1 VRQERLELGRIAMTG
16 DPKDEA
22 HRARRHELRTPLNQI
37 LGYSEMLHEDALAR
51 GEGEVARDLEKIQ
64 AAARRMLELVEALVP
79 DSPAD
84 AQRAAVRPGALPPV
98 LAFPEPPA
106 APADEAPGQVLVVD
120 DNEMNRDM
128 LSRRLSSRG
137 YTVTIAGEGEAA
149 LRLLAAHR
157 FDAVLLDVMMPGIT
171 GIEVLRR
178 IRGSSS
184 ESDLP
189 VIMVTARDAAEDV
202 VEALRLGANDY
213 VTKPLDFPVV
223 LARLRTQLALKRQK
237 DEIRRLAEGLEIR
250 NRFIQ
255 QTFGRYLSDEI
266 VSGLLE
272 SPQGLAL
279 GGEQRRVTILMA
291 DLRGFTWI
299 AEKLTPD
306 QVVRLLNS
314 YLGAMADVILAHQ
327 GTIDEF
333 IGDAI
338 LAVFGAPVRRE
349 DDARRAVACAVGMQI
364 ALADLNRRNQAGGLP
379 RVEMG
384 VAVHTGE
391 VVVGNIGSEKRAKY
405 GVVGSPVNHT
415 GRIESF
421 TVGGQVLISETT
433 LAEAGMDVRVGE
445 RLSVDAKGAR
455 DPIAVYDLRGIGS
468 PYDVSLPEREGA
480 PVRLPYE
487 VRARYYVLEDKR
499 VGTEA
504 FDASFAEL
512 SVQVGL
518 MRSRRRLR
526 TLSNLKIE
534 FEAAPETGA
543 FLPELYAKVVDARG
557 EGDDTVYVVRFTSVP
572 VDVEGWIKG
581 LLGVAPGRS

>member
-1 VRQERLELGRIAMTG
+1 MTG
-16 DPKDEA
+16 DPRDEA
-22 HRARRHELRTPLNQI
+22 LRTQKHELRTPLNQI
-37 LGYSEMLHEDALAR
+37 LGYSELLHEDATAR
-51 GEGEVARDLEKIQ
+51 GEEEMARDLEKIQ
-64 AAARRMLELVEALVP
+64 AAARRMLELVEALWPPVP
-79 DSPAD
+79 DGSSGGGT
-84 AQRAAVRPGALPPV
+84 RPPALP
-98 LAFPEPPA
+98 AAHTASESSASSPE
-106 APADEAPGQVLVVD
+106 EAMGHVLVVD

-128 LSRRLSSRG
+128 LSRRLSGRG
-137 YTVTIAGEGEAA
+137 YAVTIAGEGEAA
-149 LRLLAAHR
+149 LRLLATQR

-178 IRGSSS
+178 IRSAST

-223 LARLRTQLALKRQK
+223 LARLRTQLSLKRQK

-272 SPQGLAL
+272 SPEGLAL

-299 AEKLTPD
+299 AEKLSPHH
-306 QVVRLLNS
+306 VVRLLNS
-314 YLGAMADVILAHQ
+314 YLGAMAEVIMAHQ

-338 LAVFGAPVRRE
+338 LAVFGAPVHRD
-349 DDARRAVACAVGMQI
+349 DDARRAVACAVDMQI
-364 ALADLNRRNQAGGLP
+364 ALAGLNRRNQAEGLP

-384 VAVHTGE
+384 VAVHTGD

-433 LAEAGMDVRVGE
+433 LAEAGPAIRVGE

-455 DPIAVYDLRGIGS
+455 DPITVYDLQGVGS
-468 PYDVSLPEREGA
+468 PYDVSLPEREA
-480 PVRLPYE
+480 ALVRLPYE
-487 VRARYYVLEDKR
+487 IRARYYVLEEKR

-512 SVQVGL
+512 SVQLGL
-518 MRSRRRLR
+518 MHSRRRLR

-534 FEAAPETGA
+534 FEAAPETEA
-543 FLPELYAKVVDARG
+543 FLPELYAKVVDVRG
-557 EGDDTVYVVRFTSVP
+557 DGDDSTYVVRFTSVP
-572 VDVEGWIKG
+572 LDVENWIKG
-581 LLGVAPGRS
+581 LVGVAPGRV

>member
-1 VRQERLELGRIAMTG
+1 MTV

-22 HRARRHELRTPLNQI
+22 ERARRHALRTPLNQI
-37 LGYSEMLHEDALAR
+37 LGYSEMLHEDASAR
-51 GEGEVARDLEKIQ
+51 GDAASAGDLEKIQ
-64 AAARRMLELVEALVP
+64 AAARRMLELVEALAPDAPESLGPSPVRAVP
-79 DSPAD
+79 SPA
-84 AQRAAVRPGALPPV
+84 ALV
-98 LAFPEPPA
+98 FPEPSAPPA
-106 APADEAPGQVLVVD
+106 ASAEEAPGHILVVD

-137 YTVTIAGEGEAA
+137 YAVTIAGEGEAA
-149 LRLLAAHR
+149 LRQLAVQR

-171 GIEVLRR
+171 GIEVLSR
-178 IRGSSS
+178 IRSAAS

-223 LARLRTQLALKRQK
+223 LARLRTQLTLKRQK

-272 SPQGLAL
+272 SPKGLAL

-349 DDARRAVACAVGMQI
+349 DDARRAVGCAVGMQI
-364 ALADLNRRNQAGGLP
+364 ALAGLNRRNQAEGLP

-433 LAEAGMDVRVGE
+433 LAEAGPDVRVGE

-455 DPIAVYDLRGIGS
+455 DPIAVYDLRGIGA

-487 VRARYYVLEDKR
+487 IRARYYVLEDKR

-504 FDASFAEL
+504 FEASFAEL

-534 FEAAPETGA
+534 FEGAPGTEA

-557 EGDDTVYVVRFTSVP
+557 EGDETVYVVRFTSVP
-572 VDVEGWIKG
+572 LDVERWIKG
-581 LLGVAPGRS
+581 LLGVAPGRL

>member
-1 VRQERLELGRIAMTG
+1 
-16 DPKDEA
+16 
-22 HRARRHELRTPLNQI
+22 
-37 LGYSEMLHEDALAR
+37 
-51 GEGEVARDLEKIQ
+51 
-64 AAARRMLELVEALVP
+64 
-79 DSPAD
+79 
-84 AQRAAVRPGALPPV
+84 
-98 LAFPEPPA
+98 
-106 APADEAPGQVLVVD
+106 
-120 DNEMNRDM
+120 
-128 LSRRLSSRG
+128 
-137 YTVTIAGEGEAA
+137 
-149 LRLLAAHR
+149 
-157 FDAVLLDVMMPGIT
+157 
-171 GIEVLRR
+171 
-178 IRGSSS
+178 
-184 ESDLP
+184 
-189 VIMVTARDAAEDV
+189 MVTARDATEDV

-266 VSGLLE
+266 VASLLE
-272 SPQGLAL
+272 SPKGLAL

-299 AEKLTPD
+299 ADKLSPD

-314 YLGAMADVILAHQ
+314 YLGAMAEVILSHQ

-338 LAVFGAPVRRE
+338 LAVFGAPVRRD
-349 DDARRAVACAVGMQI
+349 DDARRAVACAVSMQI
-364 ALADLNRRNQAGGLP
+364 ALAALNRRNQAEGLP

-433 LAEAGMDVRVGE
+433 LREAGEGVRVGE

-455 DPIAVYDLRGIGS
+455 EPITVHDLLGVGA
-468 PYDVSLPEREGA
+468 PYDVDLPEREEA
-480 PVRLPYE
+480 PVRLTQE
-487 VRARYYVLEDKR
+487 IRARYYVLEDKR

-504 FDASFAEL
+504 FDASFVEL
-512 SVQVGL
+512 SVHLGL

-534 FEAAPETGA
+534 FEAAPETDA
-543 FLPELYAKVVDARG
+543 FLPELYAKVVDVRG
-557 EGDDTVYVVRFTSVP
+557 DGDEASYVVRFTSVP
-572 VDVEGWIKG
+572 MDVESWIKG
-581 LLGVAPGRS
+581 LFGAFPGRA

>member
-1 VRQERLELGRIAMTG
+1 MSH
-16 DPKDEA
+16 DPNDEA
-22 HRARRHELRTPLNQI
+22 RRAQRHELRNPLNQI
-37 LGYSEMLHEDALAR
+37 LGYSELLHEDACEKGDESL
-51 GEGEVARDLEKIQ
+51 ARDLEKIQ
-64 AAARRMLELVEALVP
+64 AAARRMVELIEALIPAVSG
-79 DSPAD
+79 SPGE
-84 AQRAAVRPGALPPV
+84 VREPPPPPVAPLPP
-98 LAFPEPPA
+98 PSEPAGA
-106 APADEAPGQVLVVD
+106 ATDTPSGRVLVVD

-128 LSRRLSSRG
+128 LSRRLSARG

-149 LRLLAAHR
+149 LRLLTAQR

-171 GIEVLRR
+171 GIDVLKH
-178 IRGSSS
+178 IRQSSS

-189 VIMVTARDAAEDV
+189 VIMVTARDATEDV

-223 LARLRTQLALKRQK
+223 LARVRTQLSLKRQK

-266 VSGLLE
+266 VSSLLE
-272 SPQGLAL
+272 SPKGLAL

-299 AEKLTPD
+299 ADKLSPD

-314 YLGAMADVILAHQ
+314 YLGAMAEVILAHQ

-338 LAVFGAPVRRE
+338 LAVFGAPVRRD
-349 DDARRAVACAVGMQI
+349 DDAQRAVACAVSMQI
-364 ALADLNRRNQAGGLP
+364 ALAALNRRNQAEGLP

-421 TVGGQVLISETT
+421 TVGGQVLISEAT
-433 LAEAGMDVRVGE
+433 LAEAGREVRVGE

-455 DPIAVYDLRGIGS
+455 EPINVYDLLGVGA
-468 PYDVSLPEREGA
+468 PYEVSLPEREEA
-480 PVRLPYE
+480 PLRLPQE
-487 VRARYYVLEDKR
+487 IRARYYVLEDKR

-504 FDASFAEL
+504 FDASFVEL
-512 SVQVGL
+512 SVHVGL

-534 FEAAPETGA
+534 FEAAPETDA
-543 FLPELYAKVVDARG
+543 FLPELYAKVVDVRG
-557 EGDDTVYVVRFTSVP
+557 DGDDSTYVVRFTSVP
-572 VDVEGWIKG
+572 LDVESWIKG
-581 LLGVAPGRS
+581 LVGVAPGRG

>member
-1 VRQERLELGRIAMTG
+1 MSH
-16 DPKDEA
+16 DPDDETR
-22 HRARRHELRTPLNQI
+22 RAQRHELRNPLNQI
-37 LGYSEMLHEDALAR
+37 LGYSELLQEDACEKGDEEL
-51 GEGEVARDLEKIQ
+51 ARDLEKIQ
-64 AAARRMLELVEALVP
+64 AAARRMLELIEAMLP
-79 DSPAD
+79 AGASPSETG
-84 AQRAAVRPGALPPV
+84 REAAAAREPA
-98 LAFPEPPA
+98 PPA
-106 APADEAPGQVLVVD
+106 PAEVAAPPPDEISGHVLVVD

-128 LSRRLSSRG
+128 LSRRLSARG
-137 YTVTIAGEGEAA
+137 YTVTIAVAGQAA
-149 LRLLAAHR
+149 LDLLASQR
-157 FDAVLLDVMMPGIT
+157 FDAVLLDIMMPGIT
-171 GIEVLRR
+171 GIDVLSRVR
-178 IRGSSS
+178 QSKS

-189 VIMVTARDAAEDV
+189 VIMVTARDATEDV

-223 LARLRTQLALKRQK
+223 LARLRTQLTLKRQK

-266 VSGLLE
+266 VSGLLA

-299 AEKLTPD
+299 ADKLTPA

-314 YLGAMADVILAHQ
+314 YLGAMAEVILAHQ

-338 LAVFGAPVRRE
+338 LAVFGAPVRRP
-349 DDARRAVACAVGMQI
+349 DDAQRAVACAVAMQV
-364 ALADLNRRNQAGGLP
+364 ALAALNRRNQAEGLP

-384 VAVHTGE
+384 VAIHTGE
-391 VVVGNIGSEKRAKY
+391 VVVGNIGSERRAKY

-433 LAEAGMDVRVGE
+433 LREAGGEVMVGE

-455 DPIAVYDLRGIGS
+455 QPINVYDLLGVGA
-468 PYDVSLPEREGA
+468 PYNVSLPERDET
-480 PVRLPYE
+480 PVRLPHE
-487 VRARYYVLEDKR
+487 IRARYYVLEDKR

-504 FDASFAEL
+504 FEASFVEL
-512 SVQVGL
+512 SAHVGL

-526 TLSNLKIE
+526 SLSNLKIE
-534 FEAAPETGA
+534 FEAAPDTEA
-543 FLPELYAKVVDARG
+543 FLPELYAKVVDVRG
-557 EGDDTVYVVRFTSVP
+557 EGDDSAYVVRFTSVP
-572 VDVEGWIKG
+572 LDVEGWIRG
-581 LLGVAPGRS
+581 LVGAAPGRV

>member
-1 VRQERLELGRIAMTG
+1 MTG
-16 DPKDEA
+16 DPRDEA
-22 HRARRHELRTPLNQI
+22 LRARRHELRTPLNQI
-37 LGYSEMLHEDALAR
+37 LGYSEMLHEDASAR
-51 GEGEVARDLEKIQ
+51 GEHGMASDLEKIQ
-64 AAARRMLELVEALVP
+64 AAARHMLGLVEALDL
-79 DSPAD
+79 DSPTGAS
-84 AQRAAVRPGALPPV
+84 AGVSVPSAAPP
-98 LAFPEPPA
+98 LAFPEPR
-106 APADEAPGQVLVVD
+106 APGADEDPGQILVVD

-128 LSRRLSSRG
+128 LSRRLSTRG
-137 YTVTIAGEGEAA
+137 YTVTVAGEGQAA
-149 LRLLAAHR
+149 LRLLAAQR

-171 GIEVLRR
+171 GIEVLSH
-178 IRGSSS
+178 IRSSS
-184 ESDLP
+184 SASDLP

-266 VSGLLE
+266 VTGLLE
-272 SPQGLAL
+272 TPKGLAL

-299 AEKLTPD
+299 AEKLSPD

-349 DDARRAVACAVGMQI
+349 DDARRAVACSVAMQI
-364 ALADLNRRNQAGGLP
+364 ALAALNRKNQAEGLP

-433 LAEAGMDVRVGE
+433 LAEAGPDVGVGE

-487 VRARYYVLEDKR
+487 IRARYYVLEDKR

-504 FDASFAEL
+504 FEASFGEL
-512 SVQVGL
+512 SIQVGL

-534 FEAAPETGA
+534 FEAAPLTDA
-543 FLPELYAKVVDARG
+543 FLPELYAKVVDVRG
-557 EGDDTVYVVRFTSVP
+557 DGDDSIYVVRFTSVP
-572 VDVEGWIKG
+572 LDVESWIKG
-581 LLGVAPGRS
+581 LLGVAPGRV

>member
-1 VRQERLELGRIAMTG
+1 MTG

-22 HRARRHELRTPLNQI
+22 QRARRHELRTPLNQI
-37 LGYSEMLHEDALAR
+37 LGYSEMLHEDATAR
-51 GEGEVARDLEKIQ
+51 GESEMARDLEKIQ
-64 AAARRMLELVEALVP
+64 AAARRMVELVEALAP
-79 DSPAD
+79 DSLASTPA
-84 AQRAAVRPGALPPV
+84 AAAPRPPAV

-106 APADEAPGQVLVVD
+106 PPADEAPGQVLVVD

-128 LSRRLSSRG
+128 LSRRLSTRG
-137 YTVTIAGEGEAA
+137 YSVTVAGEGEAA
-149 LRLLAAHR
+149 LRLLAAQR

-171 GIEVLRR
+171 GIEVLSR
-178 IRGSSS
+178 IRSSSS

-237 DEIRRLAEGLEIR
+237 DEIRRLADGLEIR

-272 SPQGLAL
+272 SPKGLAL

-364 ALADLNRRNQAGGLP
+364 ALAGLNRRNQAEGLP

-433 LAEAGMDVRVGE
+433 LAEAGRDVSVGE

-468 PYDVSLPEREGA
+468 PYDVSLPEREAA

-487 VRARYYVLEDKR
+487 IRARYYVLEDKR

-504 FDASFAEL
+504 FEASFAEL

-534 FEAAPETGA
+534 FEAAPATDA
-543 FLPELYAKVVDARG
+543 FLPELYAKVVDVRG
-557 EGDDTVYVVRFTSVP
+557 DGDDSIYVVRFTSVP
-572 VDVEGWIKG
+572 LDVESWIKG
-581 LLGVAPGRS
+581 LLGVAPSRA

>member
-1 VRQERLELGRIAMTG
+1 MTG
-16 DPKDEA
+16 DPKREA
-22 HRARRHELRTPLNQI
+22 QRTQRHELRTPLNQI
-37 LGYSEMLHEDALAR
+37 LGYSELLHEDALAR
-51 GEGEVARDLEKIQ
+51 GEEQMARDLEKIQ
-64 AAARRMLELVEALVP
+64 AAARRMLELVDALVP
-79 DSPAD
+79 GSPDGAP
-84 AQRAAVRPGALPPV
+84 AAAGRTPSPPPV

-106 APADEAPGQVLVVD
+106 PPGPEVPGHVLVVD

-149 LRLLAAHR
+149 LRLLAAQR

-178 IRGSSS
+178 IRSSS
-184 ESDLP
+184 SASDLP

-223 LARLRTQLALKRQK
+223 LARLRTQLSLKRQK
-237 DEIRRLAEGLEIR
+237 DEIRRLADGLEIR

-266 VSGLLE
+266 VTGLLE

-299 AEKLTPD
+299 AEKLSPD
-306 QVVRLLNS
+306 HVVRLLNS

-338 LAVFGAPVRRE
+338 LAVFGAPVWRD
-349 DDARRAVACAVGMQI
+349 DDARRAVACAVEMQI
-364 ALADLNRRNQAGGLP
+364 ALASLNRRNLGEGLP

-384 VAVHTGE
+384 VAVHTGD

-433 LAEAGMDVRVGE
+433 LAEAGPGVRVGE

-455 DPIAVYDLRGIGS
+455 EPIAVYDLQGIGS

-487 VRARYYVLEDKR
+487 IRARYYVLEDKR

-512 SVQVGL
+512 SIQVGI

-534 FEAAPETGA
+534 FEAAPQTGA
-543 FLPELYAKVVDARG
+543 FLPELYAKVVDVRAD
-557 EGDDTVYVVRFTSVP
+557 GDDSIHVVRFTSVP
-572 VDVEGWIKG
+572 LDVESWIKG
-581 LLGVAPGRS
+581 LLPVAPGRV

>member
-1 VRQERLELGRIAMTG
+1 MTW
-16 DPKDEA
+16 DPKHEA
-22 HRARRHELRTPLNQI
+22 LRTQRHELRTPLNQI
-37 LGYSEMLHEDALAR
+37 LGYSELLHEDATAR
-51 GEGEVARDLEKIQ
+51 GEDQVARDLEKIQ

-79 DSPAD
+79 DSPSGAPQV
-84 AQRAAVRPGALPPV
+84 AGRPPSAPAG
-98 LAFPEPPA
+98 LAFPEPS
-106 APADEAPGQVLVVD
+106 APPGEEAPGHVLVVD

-128 LSRRLSSRG
+128 LSRRLSGRG

-149 LRLLAAHR
+149 LRMLGAQR

-178 IRGSSS
+178 IRSSSS

-223 LARLRTQLALKRQK
+223 LARLRTQLTLKRQK

-266 VSGLLE
+266 VTGLLE
-272 SPQGLAL
+272 TPKGLAL

-299 AEKLTPD
+299 AEKLSPD

-364 ALADLNRRNQAGGLP
+364 ALVGLNRRNQGEGLP

-433 LAEAGMDVRVGE
+433 LAEAGADVRVGE

-455 DPIAVYDLRGIGS
+455 DPIAVYDLRGIGP
-468 PYDVSLPEREGA
+468 PYEVSLPEREGA

-487 VRARYYVLEDKR
+487 IRARYYVLEDKR

-504 FDASFAEL
+504 FEASFGEL

-534 FEAAPETGA
+534 FEAAPQTDA
-543 FLPELYAKVVDARG
+543 FLPELYAKVVDVRG
-557 EGDDTVYVVRFTSVP
+557 DGDDSVYVVRFTSVP
-572 VDVEGWIKG
+572 LDVESWIKG
-581 LLGVAPGRS
+581 LVGVAPGRV

>member
-1 VRQERLELGRIAMTG
+1 MSQDPDDEVR
-16 DPKDEA
+16 
-22 HRARRHELRTPLNQI
+22 RAQRHELRNPLNQI
-37 LGYSEMLHEDALAR
+37 LGYSELLHEDACEK
-51 GEGEVARDLEKIQ
+51 GEEGLARDLEKIQ
-64 AAARRMLELVEALVP
+64 AAARRMLELIEAVI
-79 DSPAD
+79 PATTG
-84 AQRAAVRPGALPPV
+84 AHPAAREPQPP
-98 LAFPEPPA
+98 LLA
-106 APADEAPGQVLVVD
+106 APASEPPVPLAGEITGHVLVVD

-128 LSRRLSSRG
+128 LSRRLSTRG

-149 LRLLAAHR
+149 LRLLAAQR

-171 GIEVLRR
+171 GIDVLRH
-178 IRGSSS
+178 IRESWS

-189 VIMVTARDAAEDV
+189 VIMVTARDATEDV

-266 VSGLLE
+266 VSSLLE
-272 SPQGLAL
+272 SPKGLAL

-299 AEKLTPD
+299 AEKLSPD

-314 YLGAMADVILAHQ
+314 YLGAMAEVILAHQ

-338 LAVFGAPVRRE
+338 LAVFGAPVRRD
-349 DDARRAVACAVGMQI
+349 DDARRAVACAVSMQI
-364 ALADLNRRNQAGGLP
+364 ALAALNRRNQADGLP

-384 VAVHTGE
+384 VAVHTGD

-433 LAEAGMDVRVGE
+433 LAEAGGEVRVGE

-455 DPIAVYDLRGIGS
+455 EPINVYDLLGVGA
-468 PYDVSLPEREGA
+468 PYEVALPEREEA
-480 PVRLPYE
+480 PVRLPRE
-487 VRARYYVLEDKR
+487 IRARYYVLEDKR

-504 FDASFAEL
+504 FDASFVEL
-512 SVQVGL
+512 SVHVGL

-534 FEAAPETGA
+534 FEAAPETDA
-543 FLPELYAKVVDARG
+543 FLPELYAKVVDVRG
-557 EGDDTVYVVRFTSVP
+557 DGDDSTYVVRFTSVP
-572 VDVEGWIKG
+572 LDVESWIKG
-581 LLGVAPGRS
+581 LVGVAPGRV

>member
-1 VRQERLELGRIAMTG
+1 MTG
-16 DPKDEA
+16 DPRDEA
-22 HRARRHELRTPLNQI
+22 LRTQRHELRTPLNQI
-37 LGYSEMLHEDALAR
+37 LGYSELLHEDATAR
-51 GEGEVARDLEKIQ
+51 GEEGMAKDLEKIQ
-64 AAARRMLELVEALVP
+64 AAARRMLELVEAL
-79 DSPAD
+79 
-84 AQRAAVRPGALPPV
+84 LPPV
-98 LAFPEPPA
+98 PDGSPGVAAHSPSLPAVFAASEPPL
-106 APADEAPGQVLVVD
+106 PSPDEATGHVLVVD

-128 LSRRLSSRG
+128 LSRRLSGRG

-149 LRLLAAHR
+149 LRLLATER

-171 GIEVLRR
+171 GLEVLRR
-178 IRGSSS
+178 IRNGSSA
-184 ESDLP
+184 SDLP

-223 LARLRTQLALKRQK
+223 LARLRTQLSLKRQK

-272 SPQGLAL
+272 SPEGLAL

-299 AEKLTPD
+299 AEKLSPD
-306 QVVRLLNS
+306 HVVRLLNS
-314 YLGAMADVILAHQ
+314 YLGAMAEVILAHQ

-338 LAVFGAPVRRE
+338 LAMFGAPVRRD
-349 DDARRAVACAVGMQI
+349 DDARRAVACAVDMQI
-364 ALADLNRRNQAGGLP
+364 ALAGLNRRNQAEGLP

-384 VAVHTGE
+384 VAVHTGD

-433 LAEAGMDVRVGE
+433 LAEAGPEIRVGE

-455 DPIAVYDLRGIGS
+455 DPITVYDLQGVGS
-468 PYDVSLPEREGA
+468 PYDVSLPEREA
-480 PVRLPYE
+480 ALVRLPYE
-487 VRARYYVLEDKR
+487 IRARYYVLEEKR

-512 SVQVGL
+512 SVQLGL
-518 MRSRRRLR
+518 MHSRRRLR

-534 FEAAPETGA
+534 FEAAPETEA
-543 FLPELYAKVVDARG
+543 FLPELYAKVVDVRG
-557 EGDDTVYVVRFTSVP
+557 DGDDSTYVVRFTSVP
-572 VDVEGWIKG
+572 LDVENWIKG
-581 LLGVAPGRS
+581 LVGVAPGRA

>member
-1 VRQERLELGRIAMTG
+1 VNG
-16 DPKDEA
+16 DPKEEA
-22 HRARRHELRTPLNQI
+22 RRTQRHELRTPLNQI
-37 LGYSEMLHEDALAR
+37 LGYSELLHEDASAR
-51 GEGEVARDLEKIQ
+51 GEKEMARDLEKIQ
-64 AAARRMLELVEALVP
+64 AAARRMIELVEAFLPAWP
-79 DSPAD
+79 DGRPGVSANP
-84 AQRAAVRPGALPPV
+84 RAASSV
-98 LAFPEPPA
+98 LAFPEPGTPPA
-106 APADEAPGQVLVVD
+106 NEGLGRVLVVD

-128 LSRRLSSRG
+128 LSRRLSGRG
-137 YTVTIAGEGEAA
+137 YTVTIAAEGEAA
-149 LRLLAAHR
+149 LRFLGSQD

-178 IRGSSS
+178 IRSSSS

-213 VTKPLDFPVV
+213 VTKPLDFSVV
-223 LARLRTQLALKRQK
+223 LARLRTQLSLKRQK

-272 SPQGLAL
+272 SPQGLEL

-338 LAVFGAPVRRE
+338 LAVFGAPVLRE
-349 DDARRAVACAVGMQI
+349 DDARRAVACAVSMQM
-364 ALADLNRRNQAGGLP
+364 ALAALNRRNQGEGLP

-384 VAVHTGE
+384 VAVHTGD

-433 LAEAGMDVRVGE
+433 LAEAGPDVRVGE

-455 DPIAVYDLRGIGS
+455 EPIACYDLRGIGA
-468 PYDVSLPEREGA
+468 PYDASLPEREGA

-487 VRARYYVLEDKR
+487 VHARYYVLEDKR

-512 SVQVGL
+512 SAQVGH

-534 FEAAPETGA
+534 FEAAPETNA
-543 FLPELYAKVVDARG
+543 FLPELYAKVVDAR
-557 EGDDTVYVVRFTSVP
+557 ENKEDTIYVVRFTSVP
-572 VDVEGWIKG
+572 YDVETWIKG
-581 LLGVAPGRS
+581 LLGVAPGKA

>member
-1 VRQERLELGRIAMTG
+1 MSG
-16 DPKDEA
+16 DSKDEA
-22 HRARRHELRTPLNQI
+22 RRTQRHELRTPLNQI
-37 LGYSEMLHEDALAR
+37 LGYSELLHEDASAR
-51 GEGEVARDLEKIQ
+51 GEEGMARDLEKIQ
-64 AAARRMLELVEALVP
+64 AAARRMLELVEAL
-79 DSPAD
+79 
-84 AQRAAVRPGALPPV
+84 L
-98 LAFPEPPA
+98 PA
-106 APADEAPGQVLVVD
+106 APEVAGELAVRSAPPPPMLALPTPSGSLEEAPGRILVVD

-137 YTVTIAGEGEAA
+137 YTVIVAGDGEAA
-149 LRLLAAHR
+149 LRLLAASR

-171 GIEVLRR
+171 GIEVLSR
-178 IRGSSS
+178 IRASAS

-223 LARLRTQLALKRQK
+223 LARLRTQLSSKRQK

-250 NRFIQ
+250 NRFIR

-272 SPQGLAL
+272 SPTGLAL

-299 AEKLTPD
+299 AEKLSPD
-306 QVVRLLNS
+306 HVVRLLNS
-314 YLGAMADVILAHQ
+314 YLGAMAEVIMAHQ

-338 LAVFGAPVRRE
+338 LAVFGAPVHRD
-349 DDARRAVACAVGMQI
+349 DDARRAVACSVAMQI
-364 ALADLNRRNQAGGLP
+364 ALAALNRRNQAEGLP

-433 LAEAGMDVRVGE
+433 LAEAGPEVRVGE

-455 DPIAVYDLRGIGS
+455 DPITVYDLQGVGW
-468 PYDVSLPEREGA
+468 PYEVSLPEREGA
-480 PVRLPYE
+480 LVRLPYE
-487 VRARYYVLEDKR
+487 IRARYYVLEDKR

-504 FDASFAEL
+504 FDASFGEL

-518 MRSRRRLR
+518 MRSHRRLR

-534 FEAAPETGA
+534 FEAAPETEA
-543 FLPELYAKVVDARG
+543 FLPELYAKVVDVRG
-557 EGDDTVYVVRFTSVP
+557 DGDDATYVVRFTSVP
-572 VDVEGWIKG
+572 LDVENWIKG
-581 LLGVAPGRS
+581 LVGVVPGRA

>member
-1 VRQERLELGRIAMTG
+1 MSQDPDDELR
-16 DPKDEA
+16 
-22 HRARRHELRTPLNQI
+22 RAQRHELRNPLNQI
-37 LGYSEMLHEDALAR
+37 LGYSELLHEDACEK
-51 GEGEVARDLEKIQ
+51 GEEALARDLEKIQ
-64 AAARRMLELVEALVP
+64 AAARRMLELIETVIPSTTVAPREAREPQPPMRP
-79 DSPAD
+79 DPAS
-84 AQRAAVRPGALPPV
+84 
-98 LAFPEPPA
+98 EPA
-106 APADEAPGQVLVVD
+106 APVAGEITGHVLVVD

-128 LSRRLSSRG
+128 LSRRLSTRG

-149 LRLLAAHR
+149 LRLLAIQR

-171 GIEVLRR
+171 GIDVLRH
-178 IRGSSS
+178 IRQSWS

-189 VIMVTARDAAEDV
+189 VIMVTARDATEDV

-223 LARLRTQLALKRQK
+223 LARVRTQLALKRQK

-266 VSGLLE
+266 VSSLLE
-272 SPQGLAL
+272 SPKGLAL

-314 YLGAMADVILAHQ
+314 YLGAMAEVILAHQ

-349 DDARRAVACAVGMQI
+349 DDARRAVACAVSMQI
-364 ALADLNRRNQAGGLP
+364 GLATLNHRNQAEGLP

-384 VAVHTGE
+384 VAVHTGD

-433 LAEAGMDVRVGE
+433 LEEAGEEVRVGE

-455 DPIAVYDLRGIGS
+455 EPINVYDLLGVGA
-468 PYDVSLPEREGA
+468 PYEVSLPEREEA
-480 PVRLPYE
+480 PVRLPQE
-487 VRARYYVLEDKR
+487 IRARYYVLEDKR

-504 FDASFAEL
+504 FDASFVEL
-512 SVQVGL
+512 SVHLGL

-534 FEAAPETGA
+534 FEAAPDTDA
-543 FLPELYAKVVDARG
+543 FLPELYAKVVDVRG
-557 EGDDTVYVVRFTSVP
+557 DGDDSTYAVRFTSVP
-572 VDVEGWIKG
+572 LDVESWIKG
-581 LLGVAPGRS
+581 LVGVAPGRV

>member
-1 VRQERLELGRIAMTG
+1 MTV
-16 DPKDEA
+16 DPKEEA
-22 HRARRHELRTPLNQI
+22 ARARRHELRTPLNQI
-37 LGYSEMLHEDALAR
+37 LGYSELLQEDATAR
-51 GEGEVARDLEKIQ
+51 GEEQVARDLAKIQ
-64 AAARRMLELVEALVP
+64 AAARRMLELV
-79 DSPAD
+79 D
-84 AQRAAVRPGALPPV
+84 ALPDASAAAPAAALPTPAPL
-98 LAFPEPPA
+98 LAFPEPA
-106 APADEAPGQVLVVD
+106 APPGDEAPGSVLVVD

-128 LSRRLSSRG
+128 LSRRLSGRG
-137 YTVTIAGEGEAA
+137 YAVTIAGDGEAA
-149 LRLLAAHR
+149 LRLLEAHR

-178 IRGSSS
+178 IRSSSS

-223 LARLRTQLALKRQK
+223 LARLRTQLTLKRQK

-266 VSGLLE
+266 VTGLLA

-299 AEKLTPD
+299 AEKLTPAH
-306 QVVRLLNS
+306 VVRLLNS

-349 DDARRAVACAVGMQI
+349 DDARRAVACSVAMQI
-364 ALADLNRRNQAGGLP
+364 ALANLNLSNQAAGLP

-421 TVGGQVLISETT
+421 TVGGQVLISATT
-433 LAEAGMDVRVGE
+433 LAEAGPDIGVGE

-455 DPIAVYDLRGIGS
+455 DPIAVYDLRSIGL

-487 VRARYYVLEDKR
+487 IRARYYVLEDKR

-504 FDASFAEL
+504 FESSFSEL
-512 SVQVGL
+512 SIHVGL

-526 TLSNLKIE
+526 SLSNLKIE
-534 FEAAPETGA
+534 FEAAPGTEA

-557 EGDDTVYVVRFTSVP
+557 DGDDLTYVVRFTSVP
-572 VDVEGWIKG
+572 QDVESWIKG
-581 LLGVAPGRS
+581 LVAGAPGRA